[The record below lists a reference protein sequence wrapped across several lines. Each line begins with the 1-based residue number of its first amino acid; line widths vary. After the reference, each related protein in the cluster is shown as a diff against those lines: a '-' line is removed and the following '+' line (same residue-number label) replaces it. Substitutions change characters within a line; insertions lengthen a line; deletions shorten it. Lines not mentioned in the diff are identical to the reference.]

1 MGFGDYK
8 KKRTKVG
15 RPKELES
22 IMRKLDQALVST
34 MDRAQEDLPIAYQTI
49 HDVLVAKDSSPTNKF
64 SAAKWIVEY
73 SEKSFAV
80 LLKQI
85 EEELAAQDTSD
96 TGTKEIEDEEDFNTK
111 LDLTSIRDRQSL
123 N

>member
-1 MGFGDYK
+1 MGFGAYK
-8 KKRTKVG
+8 KKRNKLG

-22 IMRKLDQALVST
+22 IMRKLDQALVNT

-73 SEKSFAV
+73 NEKSFAA
-80 LLKQI
+80 LMQQLEDEMQAEDAANGLD
-85 EEELAAQDTSD
+85 EEEPTYTFKVNAVMQDDKKTV
-96 TGTKEIEDEEDFNTK
+96 N
-111 LDLTSIRDRQSL
+111 
-123 N
+123 

>member
-1 MGFGDYK
+1 MGFGAYK

-73 SEKSFAV
+73 SEKSFA
-80 LLKQI
+80 LLLNQM
-85 EEELAAQDTSD
+85 EEELAQQEAVGAPT
-96 TGTKEIEDEEDFNTK
+96 EEEEEDFNMK
-111 LDLTSIRDRQSL
+111 LDLSSFKDRQSL

>member
-1 MGFGDYK
+1 MALGDYK
-8 KKRTKVG
+8 KKRKKLG

-22 IMRKLDQALVST
+22 IMKKLDQALVTT

-73 SEKSFAV
+73 NEKSFAV
-80 LLKQI
+80 LMQQFEDEMQAEEAANGLDD
-85 EEELAAQDTSD
+85 EEEPTYTFKVTAAMQDDKKTV
-96 TGTKEIEDEEDFNTK
+96 N
-111 LDLTSIRDRQSL
+111 
-123 N
+123 